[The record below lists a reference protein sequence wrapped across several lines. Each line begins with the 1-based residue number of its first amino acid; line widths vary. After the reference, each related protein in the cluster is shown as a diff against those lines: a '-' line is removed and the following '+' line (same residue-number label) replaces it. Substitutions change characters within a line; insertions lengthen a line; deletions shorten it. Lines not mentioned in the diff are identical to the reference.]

1 MKNEIIINGVCHKL
15 VDGWE
20 ELCKGCSLIN
30 ECNSQNAKGS
40 QLCDLLGGNEQMHF
54 EIEAMQEDIINN
66 IKELDSDFQ
75 KEINEHFDELI

>member
-1 MKNEIIINGVCHKL
+1 MHDKKNSRIFANRNFNIMKNEIIINGVCHKL

-54 EIEAMQEDIINN
+54 WNWSHARRYN
-66 IKELDSDFQ
+66 K
-75 KEINEHFDELI
+75 